1 MKEFLKNLIAS
12 LFIMFTICLIIFACV
27 NTENGNFSVL
37 PICFVILFFIL
48 AIIKTIAK
56 YNYKKAEEE
65 KAKQDRKKKNNKR
78 KRAERE
84 EQALRMDSYKSWC
97 SIIKVLRRPSA
108 TTNNNGSHKA
118 EESYRNFISEV
129 AKYLS

>member
-56 YNYKKAEEE
+56 YNNKKAEEE
-65 KAKQDRKKKNNKR
+65 KAKNERLKKIRKIEEKER
-78 KRAERE
+78 KERAS
-84 EQALRMDSYKSWC
+84 RMDSYKSWC
-97 SIIKVLRRPSA
+97 SIKKVLRRPSA
-108 TTNNNGSHKA
+108 TTNNNGSPK